1 MKNQKTNPVIILII
15 ALIVFIAVAF
25 GSYFLVRSVF
35 AKQEAEAHNLAVEE
49 YEKERGEALAQG
61 GAGDKETPTVTVSSE
76 KEAGEASDAGTETVS
91 FEKAVSDDKANNKE
105 EASSDK
111 KTASSEKADSKE
123 SSSVKP
129 ASNES
134 VDVSKFLSRSKKVD
148 YSVEYFKPGKRSDS
162 LTWED
167 KVFSKIENIDSPK
180 NAAINNYPISRRK
193 LKSEENKDIEYE
205 VYSYPDSGEPAKLTY
220 IEDCGDY
227 YEITDYYFDKD
238 GKLNYASVYDQ
249 IVIMPVELNS
259 SNVKSRLYIT
269 DDTLVR
275 YIYTEG
281 DVSTSYKASD
291 VSKYSEG
298 TREQYDYLEKSIV
311 NSAYISYYA
320 YLNTKETVTIQGYVQ
335 DEFDKPLSD
344 VKVVLSGGKKD
355 KRTKTDGDG
364 HYSFSVEPSDTP
376 YKLSMEKDSLS
387 SEEIYNIKVPAGSG
401 DYFTDTIYMGYQN
414 NQTAAYDVHLIV
426 RDAISNSKIIDE
438 ADIKLR
444 RGVNNLDGDIFAS
457 GKLDS
462 AGSINLPLSSGM
474 YTAGVDKEGYET
486 SYFNIIVKENH
497 QSAMGY
503 AVPEIEEGKYLAFVY
518 WEMTPF
524 DLDCR
529 MFGEYGRTILRSPV
543 DSIGSVM
550 TECFALEDLGN
561 EPYKLFISDY
571 ISCTSGNTMSYSMS
585 SSGAYAKVYSS
596 EGIQASINVPAAHA
610 GIIWDALTLRNG
622 VIYPDN
628 RYYYNIS
635 SDLYWTS
642 K

>member
-1 MKNQKTNPVIILII
+1 MDNKKSNPVISVII
-15 ALIVFIAVAF
+15 ALIVFIAIAS
-25 GSYFLVRSVF
+25 GAYFLVRTVF
-35 AKQEAEAHNLAVEE
+35 TRQETKAQELAAWE
-49 YEKERGEALAQG
+49 YEKEKKEALAQG
-61 GAGDKETPTVTVSSE
+61 ETVKKETSEVTAAPSDKSE
-76 KEAGEASDAGTETVS
+76 KTVQETTS
-91 FEKAVSDDKANNKE
+91 SQSA
-105 EASSDK
+105 SDK
-111 KTASSEKADSKE
+111 KASDEKASAQGETSSGNKTASLEKT
-123 SSSVKP
+123 SSGDTP
-129 ASNES
+129 AETGES
-134 VDVSKFLSRSKKVD
+134 VDVSKFLSRSKRVD
-148 YSVEYFKPGKRSDS
+148 YTVEYFKPGKRNGS

-167 KVFSKIENIDSPK
+167 RVFAKIENLESPK
-180 NAAINNYPISRRK
+180 DAPINTFPISRRK
-193 LKSEENKDIEYE
+193 LKSQDDKDIEYE
-205 VYSYPDSGEPAKLTY
+205 VYSYPDTQKPAKLSY

-227 YEITDYYFDKD
+227 YEITDYYFDKE

-249 IVIMPVELNS
+249 IVILPVELNS
-259 SNVKSRLYIT
+259 SSVKSRYYIT

-291 VSKYSEG
+291 ISKYSSG
-298 TREQYDYLEKSIV
+298 TKEQYDYLEKSIV
-311 NSAYISYYA
+311 NGAYISYYA
-320 YLNTKETVTIQGYVQ
+320 YLNTKESITIQGYVQ
-335 DEFDKPLSD
+335 DEFDMPLVG
-344 VKVVLSGGKKD
+344 VKVTLSGGKKD
-355 KRTKTDGDG
+355 KRTNTDGDG
-364 HYSFSVEPSDTP
+364 HYSFTVEPSDNP

-387 SEEIYNIKVPAGSG
+387 GESIYNIKLPSGSG
-401 DYFTDTIYMGYQN
+401 DYYADTVYMGYQN
-414 NQTAAYDVHLIV
+414 NQSAAYDVHLIV

-444 RGVNNLDGDIFAS
+444 RGVNNLDGEIFAS

-486 SYFNIIVKENH
+486 SYFNIIVKQNH

-518 WEMTPF
+518 WEATPY

-529 MFGEYGRTILRSPV
+529 MIGEYGRTILRSPV

-550 TECFALEDLGN
+550 TECFALENIGN
-561 EPYKLFISDY
+561 EPYKLYVSDY

-585 SSGAYAKVYSS
+585 GSGAYAKVYSS
-596 EGIQASINVPAAHA
+596 DGLQASINVPAAHA
-610 GIIWDALTLRNG
+610 GVIWDALTLRNG